1 MNIAVLD
8 DDQAH
13 NDLLAAMLRQAGHRC
28 TVYER
33 PPALLADLDRLRA
46 ELDGGFTAWR
56 NAGAPVETEV
66 NYIVGCETHAPSI
79 HLEMKRIVPI
89 LEVTEQI
96 GQVGVVHRLSRIIRN
111 QILL

>member
-33 PPALLADLDRLRA
+33 PPALLADL
-46 ELDGGFTAWR
+46 
-56 NAGAPVETEV
+56 GAR
-66 NYIVGCETHAPSI
+66 PS
-79 HLEMKRIVPI
+79 
-89 LEVTEQI
+89 TC
-96 GQVGVVHRLSRIIRN
+96 
-111 QILL
+111 